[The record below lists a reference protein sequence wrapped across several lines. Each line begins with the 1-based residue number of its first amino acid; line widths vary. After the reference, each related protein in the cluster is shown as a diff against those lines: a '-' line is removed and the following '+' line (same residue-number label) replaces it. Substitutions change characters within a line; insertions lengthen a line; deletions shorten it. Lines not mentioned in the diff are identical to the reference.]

1 MAQGR
6 KRVRIKLKEIRKID
20 EGRELR
26 EEEGG
31 EKDEEGSW
39 ERVVKQNAV

>member
-6 KRVRIKLKEIRKID
+6 KGVRIKLKEEIRKID

-31 EKDEEGSW
+31 EKDEEGS
-39 ERVVKQNAV
+39 